1 MCYNYDRGESVK
13 TVFQN
18 EAFDKAIKDYLS
30 FDGDIDGKIYN
41 SFLVVVMRMLV
52 NIYGELDIVN
62 PYLTFNS
69 EALDHNLMKYGASQE
84 LVNEFKLM
92 LDMYYKIE
100 LKKENSVKKEGNPY
114 FIDVQKK
121 LIDMFILKKNNVDIS
136 DSDYSEFFNL
146 LYTPATDNPL
156 RLSYNYLLAD
166 DVYEVATYF
175 QESVNNSKHVVVKKN
190 RDDLLDLSIY
200 KMFDYKLSDIS
211 MMNNDELKQ
220 INSGIYSAL
229 NINENAINKEY
240 LLNEAIRAL
249 KGEDNKVTT
258 GNGYVDI
265 LLIMSVVVTCVMVVS
280 IFAFIVF

>member
-1 MCYNYDRGESVK
+1 MK